1 MNIEE
6 LYHFLFETM
15 PGIGILVGGG
25 LVISIIV
32 CFILERKTR
41 KQFKNHEKT
50 EDDWSLFDDDEDESE
65 YLRPGRAKTLS
76 LTSARLRPPH
86 PKTSRPRQRAVL
98 YWAALKTAGSSASQA
113 TDHCEREPPHAGHQ
127 VRTRAPRRGRRND
140 EEPPRLL
147 LAGAVHRP

>member
-41 KQFKNHEKT
+41 KQT

-65 YLRPGRAKTLS
+65 
-76 LTSARLRPPH
+76 
-86 PKTSRPRQRAVL
+86 
-98 YWAALKTAGSSASQA
+98 
-113 TDHCEREPPHAGHQ
+113 
-127 VRTRAPRRGRRND
+127 
-140 EEPPRLL
+140 
-147 LAGAVHRP
+147 